1 MDNIFYRVLLSD
13 KVKIEPRYLSKDYRA
28 FVSNKLKESS
38 EGICTKHGYIKEG
51 SIELYKVAPGNIE
64 LIGLNGS
71 IVYDVYYYADI
82 CNPLIGNVIKATV
95 TNVNKFGI
103 LAEVA
108 NILEIIIAKNSVN
121 ITHDNGVDLESIQIG
136 NQVMVEVIGKKF
148 ELNDK
153 KISIVGKITN
163 GSGSSVS
170 KKKTL
175 KEDLV
180 KTGVDEDDDAED
192 IDVVPEVG
200 GGEDAEEDD
209 DAEADEGDEAD
220 AEEGDELELLEEEE
234 EYQKGGNEFFD
245 SDEEVEEDAY
255 EFYSDEEGEADGGD
269 AEDGDDWE

>member
-1 MDNIFYRVLLSD
+1 MDNNNIFYRVLLSD
-13 KVKIEPRYLSKDYRA
+13 KVKIEPRFLSKDYRSY
-28 FVSNKLKESS
+28 VTKKLKGSM

-64 LIGLNGS
+64 LIGLNGN

-103 LAEVA
+103 LAEVS

-121 ITHDNGVDLESIQIG
+121 ITHDNGVDLDNIQIG

-153 KISIVGKITN
+153 KISIVGKITT
-163 GSGSSVS
+163 GSGHNS
-170 KKKTL
+170 KKKL
-175 KEDLV
+175 NKDDLV
-180 KTGVDEDDDAED
+180 KTGVEDDDDAED

-200 GGEDAEEDD
+200 GG
-209 DAEADEGDEAD
+209 DEGDDDDEED
-220 AEEGDELELLEEEE
+220 EDVDEAEELDDEE
-234 EYQKGGNEFFD
+234 EYHKGGNEFFD

-255 EFYSDEEGEADGGD
+255 EFYSDEEGDVEGGD
-269 AEDGDDWE
+269 VDDGDGDDWE

>member
-13 KVKIEPRYLSKDYRA
+13 KVKIEPRYLSKDYRSY
-28 FVSNKLKESS
+28 VSNKLKGSM

-64 LIGLNGS
+64 LIGLNGN

-121 ITHDNGVDLESIQIG
+121 ITHDNGVDLDSVQIG

-153 KISIVGKITN
+153 KISIVGKITT
-163 GSGSSVS
+163 GSSSSS
-170 KKKTL
+170 KKKVP
-175 KEDLV
+175 KEDLA
-180 KTGVDEDDDAED
+180 KTGVEEDDDAED

-200 GGEDAEEDD
+200 EN
-209 DAEADEGDEAD
+209 EGDEEDEDAD
-220 AEEGDELELLEEEE
+220 AEEGDEDADELELLEDGEE

-255 EFYSDEEGEADGGD
+255 EFYSDEEGEAEGGGGD
-269 AEDGDDWE
+269 ADGDDDWE

>member
-13 KVKIEPRYLSKDYRA
+13 KVKIEPRYLSKDYRSY
-28 FVSNKLKESS
+28 VSNKLKGSM

-64 LIGLNGS
+64 LIGLNGN

-121 ITHDNGVDLESIQIG
+121 ITHDNGVDLDSVQIG

-153 KISIVGKITN
+153 KISIVGKITT
-163 GSGSSVS
+163 GSSSSSS
-170 KKKTL
+170 KKKVY
-175 KEDLV
+175 KEDLT
-180 KTGVDEDDDAED
+180 KTGVEEDDEAED

-200 GGEDAEEDD
+200 GGEN
-209 DAEADEGDEAD
+209 EGDEEDEDAD
-220 AEEGDELELLEEEE
+220 AEEGDEDADELELLEDGEE

-255 EFYSDEEGEADGGD
+255 EFYSDEEGEADGGGD
-269 AEDGDDWE
+269 AEGDDDWE

>member
-13 KVKIEPRYLSKDYRA
+13 KVKIEPRYLSKDYRSY
-28 FVSNKLKESS
+28 VSNKLKGSM

-64 LIGLNGS
+64 LIGLNGN

-121 ITHDNGVDLESIQIG
+121 ITHDNGVDLENIQIG

-153 KISIVGKITN
+153 KISIVGKITT
-163 GSGSSVS
+163 GSGSSS
-170 KKKTL
+170 KKKVP

-180 KTGVDEDDDAED
+180 KTGVEEDDDAED

-200 GGEDAEEDD
+200 GGDD
-209 DAEADEGDEAD
+209 AD
-220 AEEGDELELLEEEE
+220 AEEEDEDAEAEEDVEEADELELEDEE

-269 AEDGDDWE
+269 VEGDDDWE